1 MPATATHGSA
11 PGSDRPHYRLP
22 RSARLLSA
30 REFRRVYQR
39 GRRAAGRLM
48 TLVGLCQRR
57 GRGLRLGLSVS
68 KDHGAAVRRNKIK
81 RLLREAFRL
90 ERPALSCDCDLVV
103 IPRVLPG
110 KLRLAELRQ
119 ELVLLIRRLQVE
131 PPGPPRREPQRRGAR
146 P

>member
-1 MPATATHGSA
+1 MPEAATHGSA
-11 PGSDRPHYRLP
+11 QRSGGPRYRLP

-48 TLVGLCQRR
+48 TLVALFQRH

-90 ERPALSCDCDLVV
+90 ERPTLRCEGDVVV

-110 KLRLAELRQ
+110 KLALADLRR
-119 ELVLLIRRLQVE
+119 ELVQLLGRLQAE
-131 PPGPPRREPQRRGAR
+131 PPGPPRRAPRPHGAR